1 MSEVRFLSG
10 ARWKSRDIV
19 PVGVSRF
26 LFLVA
31 PTGVEFDVFLVVV
44 DLFFGKCVG
53 SDLCPGGGYFDVDV
67 VVDADTMVIGSPAPS
82 AADVEAA

>member
-1 MSEVRFLSG
+1 MSRVFVFSC
-10 ARWKSRDIV
+10 
-19 PVGVSRF
+19 PVGV
-26 LFLVA
+26 
-31 PTGVEFDVFLVVV
+31 EFVVFLVVV